1 MTSEHFK
8 HFLWSVYLWSA
19 IDEDSCHHMSCS
31 RKSTPNTMDL
41 LVYLMLFFA
50 RWFGVQSWAERPVCL
65 LHFLPSG
72 VWWGSRK
79 WKSWS
84 GVCVRDCTRFVEVG
98 NLSFTSLSACRA
110 SPCTL
115 NNVPSVPATTVTV
128 IVFHTAKFRNGALL
142 SSSVSIPLNL
152 LR

>member
-1 MTSEHFK
+1 MKRVSLERHRWGFMSSYVMFK
-8 HFLWSVYLWSA
+8 K
-19 IDEDSCHHMSCS
+19 
-31 RKSTPNTMDL
+31 KSTPNTMDL

-50 RWFGVQSWAERPVCL
+50 RWFGVQSWAEKPVCL
-65 LHFLPSG
+65 LHFLLSG

-79 WKSWS
+79 WKAWS

-115 NNVPSVPATTVTV
+115 NNVPSVPATTANV
-128 IVFHTAKFRNGALL
+128 IVFDTAKFSNGAFL
-142 SSSVSIPLNL
+142 SSSVSIPLHL